1 MEAKLR
7 KLKKMEHQMNEWTVD
22 KKSWKV
28 TGKIATSGG
37 LMCIQAQ
44 VLLLSKDL
52 NLIEI
57 KRARGD
63 ILQYK
68 TLIEELVKDMGD
80 VMGDGAKT
88 EPGGDNKTEA

>member
-1 MEAKLR
+1 M
-7 KLKKMEHQMNEWTVD
+7 
-22 KKSWKV
+22 
-28 TGKIATSGG
+28 
-37 LMCIQAQ
+37 Q

-80 VMGDGAKT
+80 VMGEGAKS
-88 EPGGDNKTEA
+88 EA